1 MDQLTFISKIINATA
16 WPIVVLILGLVHRN
30 RISDL
35 LLFLRKIKA
44 GPIEAEFNV
53 DARKLLESSK
63 EIIANSSVNSSKA
76 QKTDVALAKI
86 YTTKHDPTN
95 MILEGWKSVDG
106 ALFRIG
112 RDAGILVDPMDS
124 FKSVYLGVI
133 STDLLEPETKKL
145 VIEVYELRNRVAHAK
160 VKPSMDSAKDYILA
174 VEQVV
179 KLIEIQREGIAK
191 PGTDKS

>member
-16 WPIVVLILGLVHRN
+16 WPIVVLILGLVLRDK
-30 RISDL
+30 ISDL
-35 LLFLRKIKA
+35 LPFLRKIKA
-44 GPIEAEFNV
+44 GPVEAEFSV

-63 EIIANSSVNSSKA
+63 EIIANSSVTSSKP

-86 YTTKHDPTN
+86 YTAKHDPTN
-95 MILEGWKSVDG
+95 MILEGWNNVDG

-124 FKSVYLGVI
+124 SNKIYLGVI

-145 VIEVYELRNRVAHAK
+145 VVEIYEMRNRVAHAK

-179 KLIEIQREGIAK
+179 KLIEIQRESIEK
-191 PGTDKS
+191 PGADKS